1 MQHIIL
7 IGLPG
12 SGKTSAGQRLARR
25 FCLPFVD
32 ADQVFEAQAGQS
44 ITSYFAQY
52 GEAAFREQET
62 ATLRNILA
70 AQEPCVLSTG
80 GGAVLRAEN
89 RALLKAGGI
98 VVVYLLAQPD
108 AIYQRLRND
117 TQRPLLQ
124 VADPRAK
131 INTLFE
137 ERDALYR
144 ETAHLVV
151 ETGRNSLSAQVR
163 KIAEALEQ
171 AGWVAGAGN
180 AVLKMQQ

>member
-1 MQHIIL
+1 MPHIIL

-25 FCLPFVD
+25 FCVPFVD

-44 ITSYFAQY
+44 IATYFAQY

-62 ATLRNILA
+62 ATLRKILA

-89 RALLKAGGI
+89 RALLKAGGT
-98 VVVYLLAQPD
+98 VVYLLAQPD
-108 AIYQRLRND
+108 AIYQRLRHD
-117 TQRPLLQ
+117 TRRPLLQ

-131 INTLFE
+131 ITELFQ
-137 ERDALYR
+137 ERDAMYR

-151 ETGRNSLSAQVR
+151 ETGQNSLTAQVQ
-163 KIAEALEQ
+163 KIADALEL
-171 AGWVAGAGN
+171 AGWKTGQN
-180 AVLKMQQ
+180 CNCP

>member
-44 ITSYFAQY
+44 ITSYFAQH
-52 GEAAFREQET
+52 GEAAFRAQET

-89 RALLKAGGI
+89 RALLKAGGT
-98 VVVYLLAQPD
+98 VVYLLAQPN

-124 VADPRAK
+124 VANPRAK
-131 INTLFE
+131 IKALFE

-144 ETAHLVV
+144 ETAHLLV
-151 ETGRNSLSAQVR
+151 ETGSNSLSAQVR

-171 AGWVAGAGN
+171 AGWAAGAGN
-180 AVLKMQQ
+180 AV